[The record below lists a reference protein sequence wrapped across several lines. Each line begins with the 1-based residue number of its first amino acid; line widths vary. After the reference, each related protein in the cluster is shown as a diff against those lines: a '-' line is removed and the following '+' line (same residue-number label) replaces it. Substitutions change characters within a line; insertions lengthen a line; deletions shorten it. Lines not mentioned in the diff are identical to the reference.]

1 MHNLG
6 NLYTLPPGGLRTH
19 FCADTINGQELSDFG
34 NSLINSAKGCIPTIQ
49 LGLPNGQSF
58 SSRDAIRRNLP
69 LGLFLTDTDS
79 LEHIETFGI
88 VINLPLDQSTQTFL
102 MLAELTGPTK
112 LEHVVDCISRA
123 NLLQIRHNSSQILD
137 YSFLK
142 DLVGRGNMYTAAGF
156 TLAKTDTVNAANP
169 RLICRHEGLGSNTFD
184 QRRVTDSHWLSTQ
197 VLYLNDPG
205 FVFFIDPTSTSIWE
219 RTVALA
225 LLSLAKAGESRRD
238 FLTKIIP
245 SRPNLVKI

>member
-1 MHNLG
+1 MHILG
-6 NLYTLPPGGLRTH
+6 NLNHLPAGGLRTH
-19 FCADTINGQELSDFG
+19 YCTDVLNGQDWTDFG
-34 NSLINSAKGCIPTIQ
+34 ETLINNASGCIPVIH
-49 LGLPNGQSF
+49 LGLPNGRSF
-58 SSRDAIRRNLP
+58 SSRDALRQNLP
-69 LGLFLTDTDS
+69 LGLFLADNDS
-79 LEHIETFGI
+79 LDNIENFGI
-88 VINLPLDQSTQTFL
+88 IINLPLDQSTQTFL

-112 LEHVVDCISRA
+112 FENAVDCISRA
-123 NLLQIRHNSSQILD
+123 NLLQIRHDSTKVIS

-169 RLICRHEGLGSNTFD
+169 RLISRHEGLGSNTFD
-184 QRRVTDSHWLSTQ
+184 QRRVTDSLWLSTQ

-205 FVFFIDPTSTSIWE
+205 FVCFIDPTSTSIWE

-245 SRPNLVKI
+245 SRQNLVKI